1 MSELSTMTGEAFQT
15 VKASDGRSFRL
26 YPLRLSDISQL
37 QEKVG
42 KSSSWNTPEVQAKFQ
57 DIDTIAFII
66 WLGIRRNPDAQALK
80 PEEVADLFEFNQAT
94 QIIQRL
100 MEASGLSPKNLP
112 GAAEAGPAAPA
123 TGQPSGSTP

>member
-15 VKASDGRSFRL
+15 VQASDGRSFRL

-42 KSSSWNTPEVQAKFQ
+42 KSSSWHTPEVQAKFQ

-66 WLGIRRNPDAQALK
+66 WLGIRRNPEAQSLK
-80 PEEVADLFEFNQAT
+80 PEDVGDLFEFNQAT
-94 QIIQRL
+94 KILQQL
-100 MEASGLSPKNLP
+100 MDASGLSPKNPP